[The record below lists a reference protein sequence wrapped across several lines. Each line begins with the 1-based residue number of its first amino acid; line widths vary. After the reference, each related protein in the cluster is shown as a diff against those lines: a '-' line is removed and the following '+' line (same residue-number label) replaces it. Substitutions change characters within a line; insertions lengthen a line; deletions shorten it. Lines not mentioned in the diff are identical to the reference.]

1 MRRIA
6 TTVGIVFSL
15 ALPAARAAEIPLAEV
30 PPSVQAYGDR
40 NKSCAAWTDDCVTCS
55 RKEDAEL
62 ACSNIGIACQP
73 KDVRCLRQQD
83 DKAITPPQK

>member
-1 MRRIA
+1 MKLIA
-6 TTVGIVFSL
+6 AMMGIVFLL
-15 ALPAARAAEIPLAEV
+15 APPAARAAEILPSAV

-55 RKEDAEL
+55 RKDEAEL
-62 ACSNIGIACQP
+62 VCSNIGIACQP

-83 DKAITPPQK
+83 DKAVTPQK